1 MRLLPAD
8 LVEVVCA
15 RYPVPIADATRAL
28 LAADG
33 LHEQRDRVVECFRA
47 TVRTVAAVA
56 LAARA
61 AAGGRARGCARGLE
75 PLLAARQG
83 RPITDG
89 QWIGLARA
97 ALAPWGSCPAASP
110 VPDLVLLFHGR
121 RRRRL
126 ARALDSLLAMRRT
139 ETVAHGAT
147 GDDTELRAIL
157 TRRLPSLV
165 AALRA
170 LAPVWDRLQLVVPLD
185 PRRGGQRGLLLAGD
199 TPIRDRWRRVDLEV
213 GRAIDPGT
221 VHAVDPDGVPL
232 FAMAPF
238 ARITAVAGSVGARGL
253 ALALLDGV
261 DRRGAR
267 YVELPQARASWVD
280 AAPVVGAL
288 ARLVG
293 PDLPEAPRHG
303 RRAAPVVAIV
313 AAVALVATVG
323 ATLRDRLA
331 AGGTAAAAVAP
342 GLDPLPARP
351 AERDADARAALADAA
366 RLLDRDPTAA
376 LARLATIPAGSS
388 EHAAARVLAADAA
401 RRGVARRVLR
411 AAGSW
416 IGALAVAPAGD
427 VAVTGSRDGAVQLW
441 SVDGDGG
448 EALPGH
454 DGAVLSVAISADG
467 RWVASGGADA
477 TVRLWDRERR
487 AGRALIGHRG
497 WVGALA
503 FSPDGRWL
511 VSGGAD
517 GQVRLWPVARP
528 GDQPRVLLGHRGAV
542 TGVGIA
548 CGGALVVSTGSDG
561 TVRTWSLPG
570 GRPRVLG
577 GHRAAITHMLLAGD
591 RLVTADRAGEVRVW
605 SMTAGRE
612 PRSRRV
618 ASRGAAITAL
628 APAGEAAVLVGDDR
642 GRAARI
648 ELGSGR
654 VRELVRGSVAV
665 SALADSTDGAAIGF
679 ADGAIRLAR
688 GGSLLGHR
696 DAVRALAPAGKLLVS
711 AGGGGGVR
719 VWAPLPRDRVATSR
733 RGAVTDVSGERPLRA
748 GTAVIARGGELI
760 VRGGDDGRVV
770 ARAARSGRLVW
781 SARLSGPVTWIGVS
795 ADGARF
801 AATSWDG
808 DVAAWDRAGH
818 PLASMASL
826 GDVAS
831 RGAFSPSGAMLAA
844 VGWDGRVIAVDLEHD
859 VHAVGRA
866 GHVALDDVAFS
877 PAGDRLAV
885 AGDDGIVRLLSVS
898 GPRLVA
904 GAQLSARPSAV
915 TRVAFTADGGAV
927 VAGTRNGSISVIEPH
942 SGQTLLLRA
951 AVGAVTALAVGASGI
966 ISGHDD
972 GAVVHWAAALPVD
985 PQAGVTRSPRG

>member
-8 LVEVVCA
+8 LVELVCA

-61 AAGGRARGCARGLE
+61 GAGARARGCARGLE

-97 ALAPWGSCPAASP
+97 ALAPWAGCPAASP
-110 VPDLVLLFHGR
+110 VPELVLLFHGR

-147 GDDTELRAIL
+147 GDDPELRAIL
-157 TRRLPSLV
+157 ARRLPALI

-170 LAPVWDRLQLVVPLD
+170 LAPVWDRLRLVVPLD
-185 PRRGGQRGLLLAGD
+185 PRRGGQRALLLAGD
-199 TPIRDRWRRVDLEV
+199 TPIRDRWRRVELAAGLV
-213 GRAIDPGT
+213 LDPGT
-221 VHAVDPDGVPL
+221 VHAVDPDGAPL

-238 ARITAVAGSVGARGL
+238 ARITAVADSAGARGL
-253 ALALLDGV
+253 ALALFDGV

-267 YVELPQARASWVD
+267 YLELPQARASWID
-280 AAPVVGAL
+280 PAPVVGTL
-288 ARLVG
+288 ARLIG
-293 PDLPEAPRHG
+293 PDLPAAPRRA
-303 RRAAPVVAIV
+303 RRAAPVVAIA
-313 AAVALVATVG
+313 AAVAFVATAGV
-323 ATLRDRLA
+323 ALRGHLA
-331 AGGTAAAAVAP
+331 AGGAAAVAAA
-342 GLDPLPARP
+342 PAPSP
-351 AERDADARAALADAA
+351 APPADREADARAALADAA

-376 LARLATIPAGSS
+376 FARLATIPAGSR
-388 EHAAARVLAADAA
+388 AQPAARVLAADAA

-454 DGAVLSVAISADG
+454 DGAVLSVAISANG

-487 AGRALIGHRG
+487 AGRALLGHRG
-497 WVGALA
+497 WVEALA

-517 GQVRLWPVARP
+517 GQVRLWPVDAP
-528 GDQPRVLLGHRGAV
+528 GEQPRVLLGHRGAV
-542 TGVGIA
+542 TGVGMA
-548 CGGALVVSTGSDG
+548 RDDTLVVSTGADR
-561 TVRTWSLPG
+561 TVRTWSLPR
-570 GRPRVLG
+570 GRARVLS

-591 RLVTADRAGEVRVW
+591 RLVTADRAGEIRVW
-605 SMTAGRE
+605 SLAAGRE
-612 PRSRRV
+612 PNGRR
-618 ASRGAAITAL
+618 AAARGAAITAL

-642 GRAARI
+642 GRAARV

-665 SALADSTDGAAIGF
+665 SAVAESADGVAIGF
-679 ADGAIRLAR
+679 SDGAIRLAR
-688 GGSLLGHR
+688 GGVLLGHR
-696 DAVRALAPAGKLLVS
+696 DTVRALAPAGSLLVS

-719 VWAPLPRDRVATSR
+719 VWAPLPRDRVTRSR
-733 RGAVTDVSGERPLRA
+733 RGAVTDVGGERPVRA
-748 GTAVIARGGELI
+748 GKAVAARSGELV
-760 VRGGDDGRVV
+760 VRGDDDGRVV
-770 ARAARSGRLVW
+770 ARAAGSGRLVW
-781 SARLSGPVTWIGVS
+781 SARLSGPVTWIGAS
-795 ADGARF
+795 ADGTRF

-808 DVAAWDRAGH
+808 DVAAWDRGGH
-818 PLASMASL
+818 PLMPVASL
-826 GDVAS
+826 GDVAT
-831 RGAFSPSGAMLAA
+831 RGAFSPSGAMLAV
-844 VGWDGRVIAVDLEHD
+844 VGWGGRAFAVDLEHD
-859 VHAVGRA
+859 VRA
-866 GHVALDDVAFS
+866 LGHLGDVALDDVAFS

-885 AGDDGIVRLLSVS
+885 AGDDGIVRLVA
-898 GPRLVA
+898 VA
-904 GAQLSARPSAV
+904 GQRLIACARLPAQASAI

-927 VAGTRNGSISVIEPH
+927 VAGTRDGSVSVIEPG

-951 AVGAVTALAVGASGI
+951 AVGAVTALAVGATGI
-966 ISGHDD
+966 ISGHGD
-972 GAVVHWAAALPVD
+972 GAVVRWAAALPVD
-985 PQAGVTRSPRG
+985 PQAGVARSPRG